1 MQRRFVIDRDLFSGF
16 NVSQRQEENVIVMN
30 LHERIWLAAMVYVMR
45 SIPAP
50 TAVQAPTVVDTANT

>member
-1 MQRRFVIDRDLFSGF
+1 MVIDRDLFSGP
-16 NVSQRQEENVIVMN
+16 NVSQRHEKNMVVMD